1 VPRPGKTVV
10 AARAEASLFRAK
22 AEQFLEECRTA
33 ADAGRYDATM
43 LTAVRAVIAATD
55 AVTVALAGRRSA
67 DPNHQRAADLLEQV
81 AQDSPEL
88 KARVRQVRELL
99 ARKNVV
105 EYESRRASAR
115 EARDALKRA
124 ERFAAW
130 ARETVARAR
139 G

>member
-1 VPRPGKTVV
+1 
-10 AARAEASLFRAK
+10 
-22 AEQFLEECRTA
+22 LEECRTA